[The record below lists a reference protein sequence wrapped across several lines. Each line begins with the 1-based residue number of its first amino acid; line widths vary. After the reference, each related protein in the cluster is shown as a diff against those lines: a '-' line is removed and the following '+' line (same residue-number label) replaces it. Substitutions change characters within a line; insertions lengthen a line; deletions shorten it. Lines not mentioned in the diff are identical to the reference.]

1 MKITNASVFSISV
14 PKKSAFAVAYA
25 VRVAAESLI
34 VKLETDTGLIG
45 FGEAV
50 PVKEVTGEDK
60 NQVYIKLKEFCSLL
74 NGCDLSEH
82 PAIML
87 KAESFLKDMPS
98 ACSALDS
105 AFWDLTGQTQNK
117 PLYQIW
123 GGAKEYCLASQS
135 LGILSLE
142 ETLSET
148 KKYVEQGIT
157 HLKYKIG
164 LDKEADL
171 KRIKQ
176 VRDQFPNITIYL
188 DANQGYSVHEAMF
201 VTESLAD
208 YKIEFMEQPVA
219 KEDLKGLITV
229 ARHSPFAIVADEAIQ
244 GMESLDKLL
253 ALGTI
258 PMINIKLMKCGGPS
272 KALKMIQK
280 ANEYNIKCMIGCMIE
295 TRLGITTG
303 LHVAQASNNVY
314 YIDLD
319 GCWDLNFDIVK
330 KDGANLHD
338 GKEFVS
344 LAPGLGVCIDE
355 ELLRKFSDK

>member
-1 MKITNASVFSISV
+1 MKITNASAFSISV
-14 PKKSAFAVAYA
+14 PKKSAFAVTYA

-34 VKLETDTGLIG
+34 VKLETDTGLTG

-60 NQVYIKLKEFCSLL
+60 YQVYNKLKKFCSLL

-105 AFWDLTGQTQNK
+105 AFWDLIGQTQNK

-142 ETLSET
+142 ETLQET

-171 KRIKQ
+171 MRIKQ
-176 VRDQFPNITIYL
+176 VREKFPNITIYL
-188 DANQGYSVHEAMF
+188 DANQGYSVHEALF
-201 VTESLAD
+201 VSESLAD
-208 YKIEFMEQPVA
+208 YKIELMEQPVA
-219 KEDLKGLITV
+219 KEDLQGLITV
-229 ARHSPFAIVADEAIQ
+229 AKHSPFPIVADEAIQ
-244 GMESLDKLL
+244 GLESLDKLL
-253 ALGTI
+253 VWGNI

-272 KALKMIQK
+272 NALKMIEK
-280 ANEYNIKCMIGCMIE
+280 AAANDVKCMIGCMIE

-319 GCWDLNFDIVK
+319 GCWDLAFDIVK
-330 KDGANLHD
+330 KGGANLQD
-338 GKEFVS
+338 GKEYVS
-344 LAPGLGVCIDE
+344 SAPGLGVYIDE